1 MDDKMA
7 AVSTSASPWVQ
18 THPETAQR
26 VDDFL
31 RAHRVTAEHRAE
43 LLPVILEGAE
53 RKVAA
58 NPKLNFTTVAVEDA
72 EALIEGWISRL
83 VSVGGNE
90 MPSRR
95 VAHGLAAV
103 HIAGVPQNWPG
114 YFLDRGD
121 PPPELVERL
130 RAAYLEAGP
139 DVELSS
145 MVPRPIELGVVSH
158 VADNTWRTF
167 DKWPFLRGL
176 VVWGLF
182 LSLLG
187 TAFYLVR
194 F

>member
-1 MDDKMA
+1 MA

-31 RAHRVTAEHRAE
+31 RAHRVTPEHRAE
-43 LLPVILEGAE
+43 LLPAILEAAD
-53 RKVAA
+53 RKKAA
-58 NPKLNFTTVAVEDA
+58 NPGQDFTTLAIGEA
-72 EALIEGWISRL
+72 EALIESWIERL
-83 VSVGGNE
+83 VSVRGDE
-90 MPSRR
+90 PASRR

-103 HIAGVPQNWPG
+103 HIAGLPKSWPA
-114 YFLDRGD
+114 YFLDKGE

-139 DVELSS
+139 GVELSN
-145 MVPRPIELGVVSH
+145 MVPRPIELGVVST
-158 VADNTWRTF
+158 VADGTWRTF